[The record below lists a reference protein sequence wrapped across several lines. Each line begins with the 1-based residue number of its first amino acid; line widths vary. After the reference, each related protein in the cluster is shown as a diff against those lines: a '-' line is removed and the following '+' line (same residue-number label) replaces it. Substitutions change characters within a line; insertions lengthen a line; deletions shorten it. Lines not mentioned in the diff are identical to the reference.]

1 MQSPSDPG
9 QARGAAAP
17 SAPPATG
24 TSAASGAAGR
34 ATGRLQR
41 RARWWDRRSR
51 SWDHGGATGLERIV
65 AAVLDAS
72 DVSPGAMVV
81 DLGCG
86 TGSVS
91 IPLAERGA
99 RVTAVDL
106 SPSMLELL
114 VAKAAEAGVQGITTL
129 AAPLED
135 LELPPGSVDLIVSN
149 YALHHLRDRDK
160 EALVASALGWLR
172 PGGRMVIGDMMFGRG
187 TSARDR
193 SIIGSKAAV
202 MLRRGPAGWWRLV
215 KNVGRF
221 WFRMEE
227 RPVTME
233 TWERYFRQAG
243 FSQVAATPVRL
254 EAAVVAGT
262 KPGP

>member
-1 MQSPSDPG
+1 M
-9 QARGAAAP
+9 ARGTVRGAV
-17 SAPPATG
+17 TG
-24 TSAASGAAGR
+24 PDA
-34 ATGRLQR
+34 GRLQR
-41 RARWWDRRSR
+41 RAKWWDRRSR
-51 SWDHGGATGLERIV
+51 SWDHGGATGLEKIV

-72 DVSPGAMVV
+72 EVRPGSVVV

-91 IPLAERGA
+91 LPLAQRGA
-99 RVTAVDL
+99 QVTAVDL
-106 SPSMLELL
+106 SPSMLDLL
-114 VAKAAEAGVQGITTL
+114 TSKASDAGIDGITTL
-129 AAPLED
+129 AAPLEELD
-135 LELPPGSVDLIVSN
+135 LPEGSVDLIVSN
-149 YALHHLRDRDK
+149 YALHHLHDRDK
-160 EALVASALGWLR
+160 EALVVSALRWLR

-202 MLRRGPAGWWRLV
+202 MLKRGPAGWWRLL

-243 FSQVAATPVRL
+243 FTEVVATPVRL
-254 EAAVVAGT
+254 EASVVAGT
-262 KPGP
+262 KPGS

>member
-1 MQSPSDPG
+1 M
-9 QARGAAAP
+9 
-17 SAPPATG
+17 
-24 TSAASGAAGR
+24 
-34 ATGRLQR
+34 
-41 RARWWDRRSR
+41 
-51 SWDHGGATGLERIV
+51 

-72 DVSPGAMVV
+72 DVRPGSVVV

-91 IPLAERGA
+91 LPLAQRGA
-99 RVTAVDL
+99 QVTAVDL
-106 SPSMLELL
+106 SPSMLDLL
-114 VAKAAEAGVQGITTL
+114 SAKASDAGIDGITTL
-129 AAPLED
+129 AAPLEELD
-135 LELPPGSVDLIVSN
+135 LPEGSVDLIVSN
-149 YALHHLRDRDK
+149 YALHHLHDRDK
-160 EALVASALGWLR
+160 EALVVSALRWLR

-202 MLRRGPAGWWRLV
+202 MLKRGPAGWWRLL

-243 FSQVAATPVRL
+243 FTEVVATPVRL
-254 EAAVVAGT
+254 EASVVAGT
-262 KPGP
+262 KPGS